1 MNFLLNPKMRAS
13 FCTAVILLLF
23 ITRRLH
29 GMEGKVDTPLY
40 HTVWLFVLF
49 VFFSFTVWAFYTSG
63 RLFLRAW
70 RERDDRES
78 REATVFSAFLSLGV
92 AVLVLFMYDFYKLPE
107 PFLSHIQAL
116 L

>member
-1 MNFLLNPKMRAS
+1 MSLLNNPKMRAPLGL
-13 FCTAVILLLF
+13 AVILLLF
-23 ITRRLH
+23 VSRRLH
-29 GMEGKVDTPLY
+29 GMEGEVDTPLY
-40 HTVWLFVLF
+40 HIVWLFVNF
-49 VFFSFTVWAFYTSG
+49 IFFSLSIWAFYTSG

-78 REATVFSAFLSLGV
+78 REATVFTALLSLGA
-92 AVLVLFMYDFYKLPE
+92 AVFVLFMYDAYKLPE

>member
-1 MNFLLNPKMRAS
+1 MSLLNNPKMRGPLG
-13 FCTAVILLLF
+13 TAVILLLF
-23 ITRRLH
+23 ISRRLH

-40 HTVWLFVLF
+40 HIVCLFVLF

-92 AVLVLFMYDFYKLPE
+92 GVLVLFMYDFYKFPE

>member
-1 MNFLLNPKMRAS
+1 MSLLNNPKMRAPLG
-13 FCTAVILLLF
+13 TAVILLLF
-23 ITRRLH
+23 ISRRLD

-40 HTVWLFVLF
+40 HIVWLFVLL
-49 VFFSFTVWAFYTSG
+49 VFFSITIWAFYTSG

-78 REATVFSAFLSLGV
+78 HEATVFTALLSLGI
-92 AVLVLFMYDFYKLPE
+92 AVLVLFMYDFYKFPE